1 MRRLRMFVVLFA
13 LTSFVFGQIPLEI
26 ATGGTGGVYYP
37 VGGGYAQIIDNFI
50 PGYTATVA
58 ATGASVD
65 NVAFIARGD
74 SDIALVLADTA
85 LAAYNGTGRF
95 GPGGELPQLSNLRA
109 ITVAYSNAV
118 HFITLEGSGINSLE
132 DLRGKRVSTGAPGS
146 GTEVSARTILEAVG
160 ITYDDIQVERLS
172 VNETAD
178 ALRDGAI
185 DAGVWSGGVPTGAVL
200 SLAET
205 RQIKLIPI
213 TDAEFMAIQAAEPT
227 LIRYTFPAGAYRG
240 INETPSVGTP
250 NLIIVSSDM
259 DEELAYQFTMQLF
272 ANIGIVQAIHPSGFE
287 TVPEAA
293 LQSPLPLHL
302 GAIRAL
308 EEMGF
313 SVPASLKVD

>member
-1 MRRLRMFVVLFA
+1 
-13 LTSFVFGQIPLEI
+13 
-26 ATGGTGGVYYP
+26 
-37 VGGGYAQIIDNFI
+37 
-50 PGYTATVA
+50 
-58 ATGASVD
+58 
-65 NVAFIARGD
+65 
-74 SDIALVLADTA
+74 
-85 LAAYNGTGRF
+85 
-95 GPGGELPQLSNLRA
+95 
-109 ITVAYSNAV
+109 
-118 HFITLEGSGINSLE
+118 
-132 DLRGKRVSTGAPGS
+132 
-146 GTEVSARTILEAVG
+146 
-160 ITYDDIQVERLS
+160 
-172 VNETAD
+172 
-178 ALRDGAI
+178 
-185 DAGVWSGGVPTGAVL
+185 
-200 SLAET
+200 
-205 RQIKLIPI
+205 
-213 TDAEFMAIQAAEPT
+213 MAIQAAEPT